1 MHTKYLIYSLLLG
14 LASCSMPQDKNVE
27 AVLKS
32 DDSSSLQTTR
42 QYTATAADD
51 STGSDDLAL
60 PEAPRVKRP
69 KGIYQTHLPF
79 GHGMEQTIAF
89 YNDQTFRLQEK
100 YLGKK
105 DSVVITKGN
114 WSPSDGSIWL
124 YTDQVVRGRYRWDGD
139 TLQYISPS
147 FKKNFSMRALQP
159 AGDDAGWQSTSG
171 ESLVLYGVGTEPFW
185 HLTFTDRDTLSFTL
199 PAKDQPAQFRL
210 AATQRSGDS
219 IAYTARSDS
228 SELRVTV
235 YPEFCGDGMS
245 DLVYRHRIRV
255 EYNNQVYNG
264 CGILYR
270 QKP

>member
-1 MHTKYLIYSLLLG
+1 
-14 LASCSMPQDKNVE
+14 MPQDTKVE

-32 DDSSSLQTTR
+32 DDSSTLQSTR
-42 QYTATAADD
+42 QYTANAD
-51 STGSDDLAL
+51 SAESDLAL
-60 PEAPRVKRP
+60 PVAPRIKQP

-79 GHGMEQTIAF
+79 GQGMEQTVAF

-100 YLGKK
+100 YLLGKK
-105 DSVVITKGN
+105 DSIVVTEGN

-124 YTDQVVRGRYRWDGD
+124 YKDQVVRGRYRWDGD

-147 FKKNFSMRALQP
+147 FKKNFSMRPLQ
-159 AGDDAGWQSTSG
+159 AARDDAGWQSASG

-199 PAKDQPAQFRL
+199 PAKEQPAQFRL
-210 AATQRSGDS
+210 AATQRTGDS

-245 DLVYRHRIRV
+245 DVVYRHRIRV

-270 QKP
+270 RQP